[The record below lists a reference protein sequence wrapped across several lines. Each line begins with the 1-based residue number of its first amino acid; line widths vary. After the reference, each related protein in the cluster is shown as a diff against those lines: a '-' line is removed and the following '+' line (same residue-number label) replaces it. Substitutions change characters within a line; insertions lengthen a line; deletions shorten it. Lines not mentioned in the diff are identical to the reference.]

1 MADPGQKRPDPGDT
15 FREGVRAVSGILG
28 AFKDAIEQTFNDL
41 SDRGEMSPDRA
52 RDAARD
58 AMRRA
63 QDAVD
68 DMRGRLE
75 FVPRREFDA
84 LKADV
89 DSLRDQVERHMTQG
103 GHQPT
108 GTGAYGGTGQ
118 GTGGSAGAG
127 PAGGAGHGSGGSG
140 VGDGSPGI

>member
-89 DSLRDQVERHMTQG
+89 DSLRAQFERHMAQG
-103 GHQPT
+103 GYKPT
-108 GTGAYGGTGQ
+108 GTSGYGT
-118 GTGGSAGAG
+118 TGGAGAPDTG
-127 PAGGAGHGSGGSG
+127 PSNPTGHGSGGSG